1 GPPPGQGIGRTRHEM
16 SFSGV
21 PPRGETRFVKREVV
35 VQVAATVPR
44 AQVDAVARRLGVTT
58 VAALNFG
65 TGRVIYH
72 FRADGDRPIP
82 DLVRQLEQNQI
93 VAAAEPNYVFRL
105 DQAARQLAPAGPAT
119 GATPSADAP
128 SAETPPAE
136 EPAPAAEGT

>member
-1 GPPPGQGIGRTRHEM
+1 
-16 SFSGV
+16 
-21 PPRGETRFVKREVV
+21 
-35 VQVAATVPR
+35 
-44 AQVDAVARRLGVTT
+44 
-58 VAALNFG
+58 
-65 TGRVIYH
+65 IYH

-105 DQAARQLAPAGPAT
+105 DQATSQLAPAGPAT

-136 EPAPAAEGT
+136 EPAPAAEGTLPPGDATQYSIGMLQLHAAHKQARGRGVTVAVIDSEIDVRHPDLRRAVKEHLDR